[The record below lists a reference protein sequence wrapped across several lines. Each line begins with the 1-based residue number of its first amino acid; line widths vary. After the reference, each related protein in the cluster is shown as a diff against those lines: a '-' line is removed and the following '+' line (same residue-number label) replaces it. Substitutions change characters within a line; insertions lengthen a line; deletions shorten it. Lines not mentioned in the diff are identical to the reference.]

1 MHLSTWPSGK
11 HERKAIRQLCVRLL
25 VQLCYFSLNRAS
37 EGKRD
42 GGMER
47 AFPDKERQ
55 MDEEAESQRE
65 SVSLDLAQ

>member
-11 HERKAIRQLCVRLL
+11 HEREAIRQLCVRLL
-25 VQLCYFSLNRAS
+25 VQLCYSSLKRAS

-47 AFPDKERQ
+47 AFADKGHQVDKATEP
-55 MDEEAESQRE
+55 QRE
-65 SVSLDLAQ
+65 GVSS